1 MSHSKYHMPMAF
13 EHVIIVLA
21 LHQVPMLHGLLSWV
35 AGKQL
40 GHIYLG
46 TYINCVN
53 LIPLN
58 PGFKPAQPGVHLV
71 AHHLVAKL
79 LMMK

>member
-1 MSHSKYHMPMAF
+1 MGYC
-13 EHVIIVLA
+13 
-21 LHQVPMLHGLLSWV
+21 HGLLVSSWV
-35 AGKQL
+35 
-40 GHIYLG
+40 IYLS
-46 TYINCVN
+46 TYMNCVN

-58 PGFKPAQPGVHLV
+58 PGFKPAQPGIHLV